1 MLERTYQRWICR
13 GHSQGSGWSSFCGGL
28 LIRAVA
34 LSVAVP
40 GVASAAG
47 TNAGTVIESNATVTY
62 TSGSFTGSI
71 SSNTA
76 SVRVDELLN
85 LAVAI
90 PAPNTVLP
98 GQVTTPLTFV
108 ITNTGNGPEPVI
120 LRGVSTLAGS
130 EFDIT
135 VERVVI
141 DSNGNGAYDPGI
153 DEELPAATQTPA
165 ILPDSSLKL
174 FVLARMP
181 SQTRDGQSS
190 NFRLTVAAATGTGAP
205 GTILANKGEGGS
217 DAVIGISGGEGSAT
231 VSLVASLATV
241 TLTKSATV
249 RDQYGGSQPI
259 PGATISYRLAAAV
272 AGSGQVQDL
281 VLSDSVPAGAS
292 YVPGSLKLDDVALTD
307 AADGD
312 AGSGGPAG
320 IAAKIPTVAAG
331 TTRVVSFDVKIN

>member
-1 MLERTYQRWICR
+1 MLARTYQRWICR
-13 GHSQGSGWSSFCGGL
+13 GHSQGGGL
-28 LIRAVA
+28 RSCALVLLTGAA
-34 LSVAVP
+34 SLSVAVP
-40 GVASAAG
+40 NAALAAG
-47 TNAGTVIESNATVTY
+47 TSAGTVIESNATVTY

-85 LAVAI
+85 LAIAI
-90 PAPNTVLP
+90 PAPTTIIP
-98 GQVTTPLTFV
+98 GQATTPLTFV
-108 ITNTGNGPEPVI
+108 ITNTGNGPEPVV

-135 VERVVI
+135 VERVVL
-141 DSNGNGAYDPGI
+141 DSNGNGTYDPGI
-153 DEELPAATQTPA
+153 DQELPAATETPA
-165 ILPDSSLKL
+165 ILPDSSLTL

-181 SQTRDGQSS
+181 SQTRDGQTS
-190 NFRLTVAAATGTGAP
+190 NFRLNLAAATGTGVP
-205 GTILANKGEGGS
+205 GTVLANKGEGGS

-259 PGATISYRLAAAV
+259 PGATISYRLAATV

-281 VLSDSVPAGAS
+281 VVSDGVPAGAS
-292 YVPGSLKLDDVALTD
+292 YVAGSLKLDDMALTD

-312 AGSGGPAG
+312 AGSGGAG
-320 IAAKIPTVAAG
+320 GVAAKIPAVAAG